1 MIQHRSPLP
10 LERMEEGTVKKST
23 VFGHWTSGLIG
34 FCFAFQVGS
43 VRFLQDRARS
53 LYTTEKMGKVYAVA
67 GSLSQRFFIAPKETA
82 VQGDGRNGNN
92 GKHSKK
98 SSCHHGQRQRSAG
111 CKTCD

>member
-34 FCFAFQVGS
+34 FCFALQVGS
-43 VRFLQDRARS
+43 VRFFAA
-53 LYTTEKMGKVYAVA
+53 TFFAV
-67 GSLSQRFFIAPKETA
+67 FFIAPKETA

-98 SSCHHGQRQRSAG
+98 SSCHYGQRQRSAG